1 MTRITRITLAALAA
15 LALVAPVATA
25 MPSDG
30 PGSPYA
36 SIRPQTGT
44 AISPQTGAGDTCAP
58 GSRAV
63 HGPAGIGCTT
73 SPSNTSDEFGVSAVV
88 LAGAA
93 AFAIALGARA
103 GGGRRRGRASTAA
116 AFSERT
122 S

>member
-1 MTRITRITLAALAA
+1 MTRITRITLAALAT
-15 LALVAPVATA
+15 LAIVAPVATA

-36 SIRPQTGT
+36 SIRPQTST
-44 AISPQTGAGDTCAP
+44 AVSPQSGASDTCAQ

-73 SPSNTSDEFGVSAVV
+73 SPSSNSDEFGVFAVIV
-88 LAGAA
+88 ASAA
-93 AFAIALGARA
+93 AFAIALGARV